1 MKILFDQCIGSRDVL
16 IWHDNVSPPNSW
28 DIYIYQ
34 QIFSK
39 NFTLFLT
46 KKSYNTIRKT
56 WRKNVCTKKKKKKKK
71 QVCDQMDG
79 ISECQLFCNKTLNS
93 YYIKSTVSF
102 TVQILSVWK
111 NFFNGVHNNKTMT
124 PKRYTNNK

>member
-1 MKILFDQCIGSRDVL
+1 MRENICLHEEEI
-16 IWHDNVSPPNSW
+16 
-28 DIYIYQ
+28 
-34 QIFSK
+34 
-39 NFTLFLT
+39 
-46 KKSYNTIRKT
+46 
-56 WRKNVCTKKKKKKKK
+56 KK
-71 QVCDQMDG
+71 QICDQMDG